1 VRLGLAHPELL
12 PLGLAA
18 AALIALTVFTL
29 IRRRRAQLLFGGASA
44 RLVSASP
51 TLQIAKL
58 GLVACACLCLAIAFV
73 GPQIGEAPRRG
84 ATAAI
89 DTVIALDV
97 SQSMAVKDVVPDRLR
112 AAQQAIEAIGQ
123 ELAGGR
129 VALTLFAGTSVVRY
143 PLTADTKIVG
153 PALDTSGRG
162 FRITPGSSLR
172 AAVQGAAGVFP
183 TDAGSERRAKA
194 IVVVSDGED
203 LAAEMPQLEA
213 LRARNIRVFA
223 VGIGTAAGG
232 PIPLYD
238 QRGQFQQM
246 LVDPSGAQVTSRL
259 DEVKL
264 QALADQ
270 GGGRYLR
277 YEGETSARELAN
289 ALRAIEAEPATTEA
303 GVSPDD
309 RYQIF
314 LGIAVVALLV
324 EWLLDERRT
333 MPRPRVAR
341 SRPARGRRLLGVLGA
356 GLLAVVAC
364 GPADPVISQVDSA
377 NELYKRDPAG
387 ALARYR
393 DLQQARPSSPEITIN
408 LANTL
413 AQLGENERALIQY
426 GRALDNAKGTTRA
439 IAFYDRGN
447 ALFGLGRVVEARA
460 SYVEALRID
469 PNDRDAKFNIE
480 IIDRILAE
488 VPPSAP
494 SAQPSQPGQQS
505 PAPAQSPAGQ
515 SGAPGPTGAAGS
527 GAPAASP
534 PPGSTGQP
542 SPSTPESVETALD
555 DFRRDLTVDEALRL
569 LDALRNE
576 QRGLPALL
584 EGQGIRRGTTFD
596 TPY

>member
-1 VRLGLAHPELL
+1 MKLGLAHPELL

-18 AALIALTVFTL
+18 AALIALAVLTL
-29 IRRRRAQLLFGGASA
+29 VRRRRAQLLFSGASA
-44 RLVSASP
+44 RLASASP
-51 TLQIAKL
+51 SLQIAKL
-58 GLVACACLCLAIAFV
+58 GLVACACLCLTIAFV
-73 GPQIGEAPRRG
+73 GPQIGEAPRRS

-89 DTVIALDV
+89 ETVIALDV
-97 SQSMAVKDVVPDRLR
+97 SQSMAVQDVAPDRLR
-112 AAQQAIEAIGQ
+112 AAQQAIEAIGR

-129 VALTLFAGTSVVRY
+129 VALTLFAGSSVARY

-172 AAVQGAAGVFP
+172 VAVQGAAGVFP
-183 TDAGSERRAKA
+183 TDAASERRAKA

-203 LAAEMPQLEA
+203 LSSEMPELEP
-213 LRARNIRVFA
+213 LRQRNILVFT
-223 VGIGTAAGG
+223 VGIGTPAGG

-238 QRGQFQQM
+238 QKGQFQQM
-246 LVDPSGAQVTSRL
+246 LVDLNGTQVTSRL
-259 DEVKL
+259 DELKL
-264 QALADQ
+264 RALADQ
-270 GGGRYLR
+270 GGGSYVR
-277 YEGETSARELAN
+277 YEGESSARELAN
-289 ALRAIEAEPATTEA
+289 ALRAIDAEPATTEA

-324 EWLLDERRT
+324 EWLLDQRRA
-333 MPRPRVAR
+333 MPRPRVSR
-341 SRPARGRRLLGVLGA
+341 TRPARARRLLGVLGA
-356 GLLAVVAC
+356 GLLALGAC
-364 GPADPVISQVDSA
+364 GPADPVTSQLDAA

-393 DLQQARPSSPEITIN
+393 DLQQARPNSPEIAIN
-408 LANTL
+408 LGNTL
-413 AQLGENERALIQY
+413 VQLGDNERALIQY
-426 GRALDNAKGTTRA
+426 GRALDTAKGTTRA

-469 PNDRDAKFNIE
+469 ANDRDAKFNIE
-480 IIDRILAE
+480 IIDRILAQ
-488 VPPSAP
+488 VAP
-494 SAQPSQPGQQS
+494 SGQPSQPGQQS
-505 PAPAQSPAGQ
+505 PAPGQSPTGQ
-515 SGAPGPTGAAGS
+515 SGPPGPTGAAGT

-534 PPGSTGQP
+534 PPGSTGP
-542 SPSTPESVETALD
+542 TSPSTADSVASALD

-584 EGQGIRRGTTFD
+584 EGQGSRRGTTFD
-596 TPY
+596 SPY

>member
-1 VRLGLAHPELL
+1 VKLGLAHPELV

-18 AALIALTVFTL
+18 AALIALAVFTL
-29 IRRRRAQLLFGGASA
+29 LRRRRAQRLFGGASA
-44 RLVSASP
+44 RLASASP
-51 TLQIAKL
+51 AVQIAKL
-58 GLVACACLCLAIAFV
+58 ALVALACLCLAIAFV

-97 SQSMAVKDVVPDRLR
+97 SQSMAVKDVAPDRLR
-112 AAQQAIEAIGQ
+112 AAQQAIEAIGR
-123 ELAGGR
+123 ELAGSR
-129 VALTLFAGTSVVRY
+129 VALTLFAGTSVPRY

-172 AAVQGAAGVFP
+172 VAVQGAAGVFP
-183 TDAGSERRAKA
+183 TDAASDRRAKA

-203 LAAEMPQLEA
+203 LSPEIPQLEP
-213 LRARNIRVFA
+213 LRQRNIRVFT
-223 VGIGTAAGG
+223 VGIGTPAGG

-246 LVDPSGAQVTSRL
+246 LVDASGTQVTSRL
-259 DEVKL
+259 DEAKL
-264 QALADQ
+264 RALADQ

-277 YEGETSARELAN
+277 YEGEGSARELAN
-289 ALRAIEAEPATTEA
+289 ALRAIDAEPATTEA

-324 EWLLDERRT
+324 EWLLDERRK
-333 MPRPRVAR
+333 MPRPQVSRA
-341 SRPARGRRLLGVLGA
+341 RPARARRLLGFLGT
-356 GLLAVVAC
+356 GLLAFGAC
-364 GPADPVISQVDSA
+364 GPADPVISQVDA
-377 NELYKRDPAG
+377 TNELYKRDPAG

-393 DLQQARPSSPEITIN
+393 DLQQARPNSPEITIN

-413 AQLGENERALIQY
+413 VQLGENERALIQY

-439 IAFYDRGN
+439 IGFYDRGN

-480 IIDRILAE
+480 IIDRILAQ
-488 VPPSAP
+488 VAP
-494 SAQPSQPGQQS
+494 SAQPPQAGQQS
-505 PAPAQSPAGQ
+505 PPPGQTPTGQ
-515 SGAPGPTGAAGS
+515 SGTTGPTGATGT
-527 GAPAASP
+527 GAPSGSP
-534 PPGSTGQP
+534 PPGSTGP
-542 SPSTPESVETALD
+542 VTPSTPESVGSALE

-596 TPY
+596 SPY